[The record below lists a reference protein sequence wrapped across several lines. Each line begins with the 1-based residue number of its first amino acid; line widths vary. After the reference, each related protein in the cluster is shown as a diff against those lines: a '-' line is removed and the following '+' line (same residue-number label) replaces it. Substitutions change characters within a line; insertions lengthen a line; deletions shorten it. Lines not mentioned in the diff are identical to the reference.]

1 MLLTVLLKSAL
12 ILLALRDPRIEACE
26 QLSICSAV
34 AALSLT
40 YVDVD
45 ATLIYCV
52 L

>member
-12 ILLALRDPRIEACE
+12 ISLALRDPRIEVGG
-26 QLSICSAV
+26 QLSVCSAV

-40 YVDVD
+40 YVDVN